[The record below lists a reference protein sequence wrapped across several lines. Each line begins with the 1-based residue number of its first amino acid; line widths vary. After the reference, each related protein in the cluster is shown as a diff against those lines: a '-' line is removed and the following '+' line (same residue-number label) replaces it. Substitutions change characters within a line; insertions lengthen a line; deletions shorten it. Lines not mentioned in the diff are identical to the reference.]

1 MNGFRMSSHETA
13 SCSSDDHQVG
23 QSSPLDAMACQR
35 AAAIF
40 CALGDANRLR
50 LLTLLMDGEKC
61 VTEIAKAL
69 NDNNPAVSQRLRLLR
84 TERIVTRRREG
95 KHIYYSLDDQHISD
109 LITNALAHAEENSER
124 PSQ

>member
-1 MNGFRMSSHETA
+1 MSSHETV

-23 QSSPLDAMACQR
+23 QSSPSDAMACRR

>member
-1 MNGFRMSSHETA
+1 MPIPDAA
-13 SCSSDDHQVG
+13 SCSSDDH
-23 QSSPLDAMACQR
+23 LDPPKRPVDPEACER

-50 LLTLLMDGEKC
+50 LLTLLMGGEMC

-84 TERIVTRRREG
+84 GERIVSRRLEG
-95 KHIYYSLDDQHISD
+95 KHIYYSLDDQHIAD
-109 LITNALAHAEENSER
+109 LIANALAHAEEH
-124 PSQ
+124 